1 MSQPLFFSVLAPV
14 MNEFVAFKR
23 SQGYK
28 YDSDGATL
36 WHFDRFLLRSAYDH
50 QALSA
55 DILERYAAALRRLA
69 PNTQYGRLS
78 AARVFARWLRR
89 LVPGSAVIETIPVR
103 RPTLPRYYLYS
114 RQEVVAIIRHAR
126 QAGGRSGAP
135 RPLCYATLVG
145 LLYVTGLRIG
155 EALALDLGDL
165 DLAAARLT
173 VRRGKLGKARN
184 IALSPSTAAALSR
197 YLDARLGLR
206 PNGRDAPL
214 FLDTRGQ
221 RLSYGN
227 ASTRFRSMVRAC
239 GAGAGAACPPRLHD
253 LRHTYACDC
262 LHKWY
267 DEGVDVNARLPVLA
281 TAMGH
286 VNIHDTQL
294 YLHVT
299 AQLLQVAASRFHNT
313 FTSNTQGAP
322 Q

>member
-1 MSQPLFFSVLAPV
+1 MNQPFFLSVLAPAI
-14 MNEFVAFKR
+14 NEFVAFKR
-23 SQGYK
+23 SQGYE
-28 YDSDGATL
+28 YDGGRATL
-36 WHFDRFLLRSAYDH
+36 WHFDRFLLRSAYDR
-50 QALSA
+50 QTLSA

-78 AARVFARWLRR
+78 AVRVFARWLGR
-89 LVPGSAVIETIPVR
+89 LVPGSAVIGEIPVR

-114 RQEVVAIIRHAR
+114 RQEIAAIIRHAR
-126 QAGGRSGAP
+126 QTGERSEVP
-135 RPLCYATLVG
+135 RPQCYATLVG

-155 EALALDLGDL
+155 EALALSCGDL

-184 IALSPSTAAALSR
+184 IALSLSATAALRR
-197 YLDARLGLR
+197 YLDARLGVP

-214 FLDTRGQ
+214 FIDTRGH
-221 RLSYGN
+221 RLSYDN
-227 ASTRFRSMVRAC
+227 ACKRFRSMVRAC
-239 GAGAGAACPPRLHD
+239 GTGAGAACPPRLHD

-299 AQLLQVAASRFHNT
+299 ARLLHVAASRFHNT
-313 FTSNTQGAP
+313 FTNNTQGAP
-322 Q
+322 R